1 VTRFGALVRGVFRR
15 DLVLLRRYPLDTL
28 TNVFVIY
35 LFFALAFFGGQ
46 TLENNPIA
54 DSADALIVG
63 FFLFTLTTVI
73 YVKLGND
80 IVMEARWGTLEQLYM
95 TPFGFGTVVSIA
107 AIGNLLLACVYSA
120 LILGLMMVSTGNFLA
135 VDVVTVA
142 PLAILTLASAMGLG
156 FLLTGISLLYKRIL
170 HVLQIFQIAFVA
182 FIAAPVEQH
191 EVLKL
196 LPVSLG
202 SHLVFE
208 SMVDGLRLW
217 ELPAADL
224 TLLVVKAVAY
234 LVLGMGTLIYCARLA
249 RKRGKLGHY

>member
-1 VTRFGALVRGVFRR
+1 MSRFGALVRGVFRR
-15 DLVLLRRYPLDTL
+15 DIVLLRRYPLDTL
-28 TNVFVIY
+28 TNVLVIY
-35 LFFALAFFGGQ
+35 LFFAIAFFGGR
-46 TLENNPIA
+46 TLENNPIG
-54 DSADALIVG
+54 DSTDTLIVG

-73 YVKLGND
+73 FTKLGND

-95 TPFGFGTVVSIA
+95 TPFGFGTVVSLTA
-107 AIGNLLLACVYSA
+107 VVSLLLALVYSA
-120 LILGLMMVSTGNFLA
+120 LILGLMMVSTGNYLA
-135 VDVVTVA
+135 LDLVTVV

-170 HVLQIFQIAFVA
+170 HVLQIFQIAFVV
-182 FIAAPVEQH
+182 FIAAPVEQYAA
-191 EVLKL
+191 LKL

-224 TLLVVKAVAY
+224 ALLVAKAVAY
-234 LVLGMGTLIYCARLA
+234 LALGMGALVYCANLA
-249 RKRGKLGHY
+249 RRRGKLGHY